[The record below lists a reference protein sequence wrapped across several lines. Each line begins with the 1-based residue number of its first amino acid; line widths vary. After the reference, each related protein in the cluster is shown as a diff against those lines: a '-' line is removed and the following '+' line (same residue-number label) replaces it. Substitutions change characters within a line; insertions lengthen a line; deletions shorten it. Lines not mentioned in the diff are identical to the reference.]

1 MKIFF
6 KSIFLIIILFLIFV
20 LHMTFIGIE
29 TNKFNN
35 QIQDRVQNVN
45 KDLEIKLKE
54 IKIIFNPLKLKLDI
68 KTLGPKFK
76 LNDKIIQLESIKSE
90 ISLVSFF
97 QKKYSLENLDV
108 STKSLE
114 IKNLIS
120 FIRKFKNV
128 PELFI
133 LEKIINK
140 GYLIA
145 DLELN
150 FDNSG
155 KIKEDFQIKGL
166 IKDLQADILKNNKV
180 ENLDLIFDFKKG
192 DLTLQ
197 NIDALINNKNF
208 IAKKINVKKENND
221 FLING
226 DFNFDKLILNNE
238 ELNTFFKLQ
247 LDNFLI
253 ENVQLSAKNNFS
265 FKLNKKYKINNFE
278 IFSDMKI
285 DKMFINSTYLKKFK
299 EFFPQIKKDLNFMD
313 HQVKIEYSKKQLLI
327 NGNGKVLFQDENDK
341 INYSISKK
349 KKYFS
354 I

>member
-1 MKIFF
+1 M
-6 KSIFLIIILFLIFV
+6 
-20 LHMTFIGIE
+20 
-29 TNKFNN
+29 
-35 QIQDRVQNVN
+35 
-45 KDLEIKLKE
+45 
-54 IKIIFNPLKLKLDI
+54 
-68 KTLGPKFK
+68 
-76 LNDKIIQLESIKSE
+76 
-90 ISLVSFF
+90 
-97 QKKYSLENLDV
+97 
-108 STKSLE
+108 
-114 IKNLIS
+114 IS

-166 IKDLQADILKNNKV
+166 IKDLQVDILKNIKV
-180 ENLDLIFDFKKG
+180 ENLDLIFDFKKD

-208 IAKKINVKKENND
+208 IVNKVNVKKDHKD

-253 ENVQLSAKNNFS
+253 ENIQLSAKNNFS

-278 IFSDMKI
+278 IFSDMRI
-285 DKMFINSTYLKKFK
+285 DKMSVN
-299 EFFPQIKKDLNFMD
+299 
-313 HQVKIEYSKKQLLI
+313 LI
-327 NGNGKVLFQDENDK
+327 NPK
-341 INYSISKK
+341 ILKN
-349 KKYFS
+349 FS
-354 I
+354 SN

>member
-6 KSIFLIIILFLIFV
+6 KSILFIIILFLIFV

-54 IKIIFNPLKLKLDI
+54 IKIIFNPLELKLNI

-76 LNDKIIQLESIKSE
+76 LNNKIIQLESIKSE

-97 QKKYSLENLDV
+97 QKKYSIENLDV

-192 DLTLQ
+192 DLILQ

-208 IAKKINVKKENND
+208 IAKK
-221 FLING
+221 
-226 DFNFDKLILNNE
+226 
-238 ELNTFFKLQ
+238 
-247 LDNFLI
+247 
-253 ENVQLSAKNNFS
+253 
-265 FKLNKKYKINNFE
+265 
-278 IFSDMKI
+278 
-285 DKMFINSTYLKKFK
+285 
-299 EFFPQIKKDLNFMD
+299 
-313 HQVKIEYSKKQLLI
+313 
-327 NGNGKVLFQDENDK
+327 
-341 INYSISKK
+341 
-349 KKYFS
+349 
-354 I
+354 